1 MLGTVPVTNIAAM
14 VVTAVVTVL
23 IPIAAFIILNKKAKC
38 KQTCL
43 LVGVGTFIVCAL
55 IIESIVNFAVSR
67 LLGETL
73 RGNIWAYALYGGL
86 AAGLFEETGRYISM
100 KLFMK
105 KDLTKQNAFMYGI
118 GYGGAEAVIVGT
130 MTYIS
135 NIAVSVMINSGQFEP
150 MLAELDEATKAQ
162 VIDQYSALWNLSAYE
177 FLLAGLERASAF
189 VLQLCFTYVIYRAV
203 KNKKP
208 AFYVLSVFM
217 HFAVD
222 AGTVLLL
229 KKAMLPSVAV
239 ELILVAV
246 TAVLATVIYKQYKAE
261 KEEVPENREPLI
273 IQ

>member
-1 MLGTVPVTNIAAM
+1 MLGTVPAMNIAAM

-43 LVGVGTFIVCAL
+43 LFGAGTFIVCAL
-55 IIESIVNFAVSR
+55 ILESIVNFAVSR
-67 LLGETL
+67 FLGETL
-73 RGNIWAYALYGGL
+73 RENIWVYALYGGL

-118 GYGGAEAVIVGT
+118 GYGGAEAVVVGT
-130 MTYIS
+130 MTYVS

-150 MLAELDEATKAQ
+150 ILAQLDEAAKAQ
-162 VIDQYSALWNLSAYE
+162 VEQYSALWNLPAYE

-189 VLQLCFTYVIYRAV
+189 VLQLCFTYIIYCAV

-229 KKAMLPSVAV
+229 KKAMLPSVTV

-261 KEEVPENREPLI
+261 KEEVPENREPLTT
-273 IQ
+273 Q

>member
-1 MLGTVPVTNIAAM
+1 MLGTVPAMNIAAM

-23 IPIAAFIILNKKAKC
+23 IPITAFIILNKKAKC
-38 KQTCL
+38 KQTCV
-43 LVGVGTFIVCAL
+43 LVGAGTFIVCAL
-55 IIESIVNFAVSR
+55 ILESIVNFAVSR

-73 RGNIWAYALYGGL
+73 RENIWVYALYGGL

-130 MTYIS
+130 MTYVS
-135 NIAVSVMINSGQFEP
+135 NIAVSVMINIGQFEP
-150 MLAELDEATKAQ
+150 MLAQLDEAAKAQ
-162 VIDQYSALWNLSAYE
+162 VIEQYSALWNLPAYE

-189 VLQLCFTYVIYRAV
+189 VLQLCFTYIIYRAV

-208 AFYVLSVFM
+208 ALYVLSVFM

-239 ELILVAV
+239 EFILVAV

-261 KEEVPENREPLI
+261 KEEVPENREPLTT
-273 IQ
+273 Q